1 MSIPAG
7 ETRRPRIQWHDDG
20 SSPRARNVIF
30 DDASPYKALGLAVA
44 LGILSIVAV
53 VGVIQF
59 QRQGM
64 WSDVGSSIVEEA
76 RATPAEAVVA
86 DAKPDPAIT
95 KPAAVDVPAA
105 AANTTSISAADTA
118 ARAEPAAIVETAEA
132 LVRSVGAEL
141 SVPASTDAQAKV
153 EAIRADEIEAAA
165 LEPLT
170 TGDPRWQMVE
180 TASIAN
186 EPETESPDIA
196 ELLAFAPVPEP
207 APRKKQQTALAAMQA
222 RPEPSE
228 VRPEKV
234 SARTTGLS
242 LAKIRSSVFLR
253 ARPADGS
260 KVLVTIPRG
269 TNVQVDPGCR
279 HWCAVTYDGKRGFV
293 YKSFLSR

>member
-86 DAKPDPAIT
+86 DAKPDPAVT
-95 KPAAVDVPAA
+95 KPAAVDVPAPTA
-105 AANTTSISAADTA
+105 DTTNISAADTA

-186 EPETESPDIA
+186 EPETESPDTA

-234 SARTTGLS
+234 SARATGLS

-279 HWCAVTYDGKRGFV
+279 HWCAVTYNGKRGFV